1 MFERIR
7 MRGKITV
14 RVLDANGEVKRRKPG
29 FIRRILKLTG
39 KKMEVVNHNIVT
51 SQGDALLADWI
62 SDVPARTV
70 IDGANGYIEVGT
82 GWTGNSPKSNTAC
95 NTSTGAR
102 KIMDAGYPMT
112 KGAFGA
118 ADDNVCVYRATFVA
132 GDLNMSGID
141 EAALMNHL
149 TVGDCLAY
157 AQVTPEVN
165 VTVNDTLQIE
175 WELTFLGS

>member
-1 MFERIR
+1 MFERIK
-7 MRGKITV
+7 MRGKVTV
-14 RVLDANGEVKRRKPG
+14 RVLDSNGRIKRRKPG
-29 FIRRILKLTG
+29 LIRKVLKLPG

-62 SDVPARTV
+62 SDVPTKTV
-70 IDGANGYIEVGT
+70 IDGANGYIAVGT
-82 GWTGNSPKSNTAC
+82 GWTGNSPKSNTTC
-95 NTSTGAR
+95 NTPTGAR

-118 ADDNVCVYRATFVA
+118 ADDNVTVYRATFAA
-132 GDLNMSGID
+132 GNLNVSGID
-141 EAALMNHL
+141 EASLMNHL
-149 TVGDCLAY
+149 TAGDCLAY

-175 WELTFLGS
+175 WEITFLGS